1 MSENADVRPADDV
14 STPAVGLAHIESD
27 PYILDPSKI
36 MEPPKGWGPSMKF
49 LGPGMITSAAVVG
62 SGELIT
68 ATTLGSRVGLVLL
81 WLIFVSTFVKVAVQI
96 ELARWSISTG
106 KPGIFGYNHV
116 PPKIAGRSW
125 ASVIVLLMFFQ
136 FMASQA
142 GVVGSA
148 ALAMSMLVPLGG
160 PAMSPMAMGIWV
172 WIFIII
178 AIIIHQINRYEL
190 IETISTVLVVI
201 VTALIVMMVFGIQ
214 FTEFA
219 FTGPEIADGMKF
231 RIVGGSMGVALSMF
245 GLTGVGAGEISG
257 YTFWVVEKGYAA
269 WTGPNDGSDEW
280 AERARGWISVM
291 KKDAWVAWVIY
302 TLSTAAFY
310 MLGATVLYKQGLE
323 VQGNEL
329 IATISRIFT
338 DTMGGWVGPIFL
350 IFAAVALYKTI
361 LANVPGLARQTS
373 ASLAVFGAYQ
383 WTDAKRR
390 NLVMRL
396 LMIIMPISWGLLAT
410 VVAQPL
416 ALVILG
422 GTLNAIYLMVVAVAT
437 VYLSFT
443 ETDKRIKDGNLF
455 MVYLLVSGVAIFA
468 LGAIGLYD
476 IFTG

>member
-1 MSENADVRPADDV
+1 MAAAEPLNP
-14 STPAVGLAHIESD
+14 PEAHYDD
-27 PYILDPSKI
+27 PYVLDPAKI
-36 MEPPKGWGPSMKF
+36 KEPPKGWGPSMRF

-68 ATTLGSRVGLVLL
+68 ATTLGSRVGMMLL
-81 WLIFVSTFVKVAVQI
+81 WLVFVSTFVKVAVQI

-106 KPGIFGYNHV
+106 KPGIFGYDHV
-116 PPKIAGRSW
+116 PPKIGGRSW
-125 ASVIVLLMFFQ
+125 ASYIVILMFFQ

-148 ALAMSMLVPLGG
+148 ALATSMLFPIGGDPL
-160 PAMSPMAMGIWV
+160 SPLSMGIYV
-172 WIFIII
+172 WIYI
-178 AIIIHQINRYEL
+178 AIAIAIHQLNRYDL
-190 IETISTVLVVI
+190 IEFISTVLVVL
-201 VTALIVMMVFGIQ
+201 VTFLVVLMVFGIQ

-219 FTGPEIADGMKF
+219 WTGAELADGMRF
-231 RIVGGSMGVALSMF
+231 RIAAGSMGVALSMF

-257 YTFWVVEKGYAA
+257 YTFWCVEKGYAA
-269 WTGPNDGSDEW
+269 WTGPNDGSDAW

-291 KKDAWVAWVIY
+291 KKDAWVSWVIY

-323 VQGNEL
+323 VKGNEL

-338 DTMGGWVGPIFL
+338 DTLGGWAGPVFL
-350 IFAAVALYKTI
+350 VFAAIALYKTI

-373 ASLAVFGAYQ
+373 ASLAVFGAYK
-383 WTDAKRR
+383 WTDAKKR
-390 NLVMRL
+390 NFVMRL
-396 LMIIMPISWGLLAT
+396 LMIIMPISWALLAT

-455 MVYLLVSGVAIFA
+455 TVYLLVSGVAIFTV
-468 LGAIGLYD
+468 GAIGLYD
-476 IFTG
+476 IVF